1 MKSRTLVIAG
11 CLAVCGLSIA
21 GAVLQ
26 ARQINGL
33 REEGERLQQ
42 QLRDLQDE
50 QTARA
55 SSSAIAEPALGS
67 PSSELLRLRNQVSQL
82 MRRERELA
90 GLQVENERLRIQ
102 AASARTNAA
111 KPLLPGYI
119 RKSEARNLGYTTP
132 EATLETMLWAIRV
145 RDFTNLLAAFT
156 SEIAGKMQ
164 REMERSGRT
173 LEEFFRDAEALPG
186 MRPVDRTMPDDDTI
200 ELKVEIVPGS
210 GAEVQPMRFRR
221 VNGEWKMD
229 SR

>member
-1 MKSRTLVIAG
+1 MKPRTLFIYAS
-11 CLAVCGLSIA
+11 LTVCGLSIA

-33 REEGERLQQ
+33 RDEEERLQQ
-42 QLRDLQDE
+42 QLRDLQKD
-50 QTARA
+50 QTARV
-55 SSSAIAEPALGS
+55 SSSAIAEPAPGS

-82 MRRERELA
+82 IRRERELA
-90 GLQVENERLRIQ
+90 GIQVENERLRIQ
-102 AASARTNAA
+102 AASARTNTA

-119 RKSEARNLGYTTP
+119 RKSDARNMGYATP
-132 EATLETMLWAIRV
+132 EATLETMLWAIRN

-173 LEEFFRDAEALPG
+173 LEEFFRDTEALPG
-186 MRPVDRTMPDDDTI
+186 IRPVDRTMADDDTI

-210 GAEVQPMRFRR
+210 AADVQPMRFRR
-221 VNGEWKMD
+221 VKGEWKMD
-229 SR
+229 SQ